1 MKNRSKNLATLSLM
15 IITLLTWSDIVVGQE
30 ALLGKKVLPLCHRE
44 CMPICMKV
52 IEATQDICEP
62 ACQSGCLQLQGR
74 GTGLSASDQGVD
86 MVIA

>member
-1 MKNRSKNLATLSLM
+1 MKSRSINLATLSLM
-15 IITLLTWSDIVVGQE
+15 IITVLALTKIVEGQE

-52 IEATQDICEP
+52 TEATQEVCDG
-62 ACQSGCLQLQGR
+62 ACQLGCVQLQGR
-74 GTGLSASDQGVD
+74 GTGLSTTDQGVD